1 MKLELLIRKAVPFL
15 LIAILI
21 AILIACLFN
30 KPQKEG
36 MKGAKHDFHK
46 AARGT
51 KHVADHTARDFK
63 SSPERVA
70 EEAKEDPAMFSA
82 HLIHGGI
89 EGAEYTAK
97 PFEDIHPKAEGIGD
111 GVSLDAGA
119 DGGENDD
126 D

>member
-1 MKLELLIRKAVPFL
+1 MKLELLLRKGTPL
-15 LIAILI
+15 LIVVFLAVAISLSY
-21 AILIACLFN
+21 
-30 KPQKEG
+30 KEG

-70 EEAKEDPAMFSA
+70 EEAKEDPTMFTA

-97 PFEDIHPKAEGIGD
+97 PFEDIHPKAEGGA
-111 GVSLDAGA
+111 VSLDAGA
-119 DGGENDD
+119 DGGDRNED
-126 D
+126 